1 MRRGLVLLMAI
12 WIVLGNALAAAP
24 VMAQS
29 ADTSADVAIV
39 SRVVRDLSRAE
50 QRQDYN
56 MLYDLML
63 PDARRLVPRQAMLNW
78 YESEETLVPTEDPVV
93 ASVTFGEYE
102 YPLTG
107 EVYDNVATVTY
118 TQQGELGGV
127 AEEEE
132 LVLHL
137 WHDGQTW
144 RWFFDGTERQ
154 VDRIARRTET
164 LLDYHSPY
172 ATEAYQQIDAFWAQ
186 LFANAGREYVAPVDM
201 VGVRVEPTET
211 GCGMERDISAMLVY
225 YCTLDQTIYYDPDF
239 RDMVTDAGGD
249 YAWYTIIAH
258 EWGHHV
264 QNLLGIDATM
274 DPELDGGFYP
284 IELELQADCM
294 AGMYGQDAFAR
305 GLIDDRDTRAAAR
318 VTDAAGDLDGTSWDD
333 PSAHGTG
340 EQREQSFWTGFD
352 DGLRGCNLD
361 LVNPGQNENGWHS

>member
-1 MRRGLVLLMAI
+1 MAI
-12 WIVLGNALAAAP
+12 WIVAGNLLATAP
-24 VMAQS
+24 AMAQS
-29 ADTSADVAIV
+29 TGTGTEADVEIV
-39 SRVVRDLSRAE
+39 SRMVRDLARAE

-78 YESEETLVPTEDPVV
+78 YESEEALVPTEDPVV
-93 ASVTFGEYE
+93 SSVTFGEYE

-127 AEEEE
+127 AQEEE

-172 ATEAYQQIDAFWAQ
+172 ATEAFQQIDEFWAQ

-201 VGVRVEPTET
+201 VGVRIEPTET
-211 GCGMERDISAMLVY
+211 GCGTERNISAMLVY
-225 YCTLDQTIYYDPDF
+225 YCTLDQTIYYDPEF
-239 RDMVTDAGGD
+239 RDMVMDAGGD
-249 YAWYTIIAH
+249 YAWYNIIAH
-258 EWGHHV
+258 EWGHHI

-305 GLIDDRDTRAAAR
+305 GLISERDTRAAAR
-318 VTDAAGDLDGTSWDD
+318 VTDAAGDLEGTSWDD

-361 LVNPGQNENGWHS
+361 LVNPGENENGWHS